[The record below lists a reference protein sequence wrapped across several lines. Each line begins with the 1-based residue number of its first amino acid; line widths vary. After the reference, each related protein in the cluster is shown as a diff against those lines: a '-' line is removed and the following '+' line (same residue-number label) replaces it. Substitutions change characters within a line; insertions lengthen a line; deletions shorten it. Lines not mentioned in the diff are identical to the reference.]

1 MVSLDDETEG
11 ALEEKRVNIYDN
23 YVIHCKTGFLSFPGQ
38 KADQSVSQD

>member
-23 YVIHCKTGFLSFPGQ
+23 YVFTAKRGS
-38 KADQSVSQD
+38 

>member
-11 ALEEKRVNIYDN
+11 ALQEKRVNIYDK
-23 YVIHCKTGFLSFPGQ
+23 IQCKTGFLSFPGQ